1 MDTKKCPKCGVEI
14 PVEMQFCLHCM
25 ERTDG
30 VLEIKQKAVLSRKY
44 IIAAII
50 LFCIMAAIIVFL
62 LIGQLTG
69 SGNRKQE
76 NSADASVTVSD
87 NDTTENEDEPVGDD
101 TSFTAE
107 EEIQKSQ
114 PEVDNNSEEQ
124 NQISS
129 DEPQSNPVSPTE
141 EQATVQDN
149 TQSENTQQTENN
161 THANNTIKPP
171 VTTTAKPQQTTVKTT
186 VVTQAPTQA
195 QTQAPSEAPTVA
207 PILTFEEFVTA
218 QLARWGGSRIL
229 SDTLVFSGNSCT
241 FTSNVGTNKVNCTLS
256 SNADR
261 TAYTLYIE
269 PATAYTSYSTSTHL
283 PDIINEMTF
292 LVFDYQ
298 MSSNVRYDIAVMF
311 ENFQTSGNF
320 SESGYTW
327 EIISAANNNGSKPV
341 TVNASKG

>member
-1 MDTKKCPKCGVEI
+1 MDTKKCPKCGAEI

-129 DEPQSNPVSPTE
+129 DEPQSNPVSPTV

-195 QTQAPSEAPTVA
+195 QTQAPTEAPV
-207 PILTFEEFVTA
+207 LTFEEFVTA

-229 SDTLVFSGNSCT
+229 SDTLDFSGNSCT
-241 FTSNVGTNKVNCTLS
+241 FTSNVGTEKVNCTLS

-269 PATAYTSYSTSTHL
+269 PATAYSSYSTSTHL

-298 MSSNVRYDIAVMF
+298 MSSSVRYDIAVMF